1 MIKIDRLR
9 IYRKKERKK
18 ERKKVLGRV
27 VFGVSCPVSERA
39 RINSEDSPT
48 FIRKQLL
55 PVCFHLPFFGL
66 SACLEN
72 VNEKRTPGPR
82 CPSIYMGRV
91 VPCRK
96 DSEPVSSDNLG
107 TFRHIRRHFLKEQ
120 KQRTE
125 SRLIVIFILFMRNV
139 SCRVACHLEDKDVS
153 QLCLQVNTPHLFAW
167 SR

>member
-1 MIKIDRLR
+1 MIKIDRLS

-18 ERKKVLGRV
+18 ERKSWGVLSLG
-27 VFGVSCPVSERA
+27 CPVSERA

-72 VNEKRTPGPR
+72 VNELEKRTPGPR

-91 VPCRK
+91 VPGRK
-96 DSEPVSSDNLG
+96 ESEPVSSDNLG

-139 SCRVACHLEDKDVS
+139 SCRAACHLEDKDVS
-153 QLCLQVNTPHLFAW
+153 QLCIQVNTPHLFAW